1 MKHRN
6 RIFPLSITTLTPL
19 HINSGARLAEGVDF
33 YTDDTT
39 TYVLNSDVA
48 LELALQ
54 RWEAHQ
60 EPYEATLR
68 RWEAELAEAE
78 AKLQKR
84 RERNRQEIKQFDE
97 NPPRDRA
104 KRAAMEQRLRQEG
117 DEIKQRAKTLAE
129 RRASPPAPPTV
140 GLPKELLQNSGFGD
154 LINRAGWL
162 SLDDLR
168 NGTMLDGR
176 PLVRYAYAGRPA
188 SNQGGSAAIS
198 ELIKDVAD
206 RPYLPGSSL
215 KGAIRSALAWAYA
228 PELAERAFAE
238 FSQKGRTN
246 ADTALEKELFYGTE
260 GVGRRVDN
268 HVLRDVLRGRRASR
282 RGARHQR
289 RSVDNHVLRDVLRGL
304 HIADS
309 APSSVGPEL
318 LTVQV
323 FPASSKGR
331 GAITVDIEA
340 LPAGVDLRAALHLE
354 RYMFDAEEARCVLK
368 FKQWPQRLQPE
379 ALAKACR
386 ERAAALIAGERKF
399 FSSTRAPEIDRVY
412 ADLEQRLASLDAR
425 SFLLAVGWGAGW
437 RSKTLDDRLS
447 ATPERAAEFAHA
459 VKQYNLKNNRTKS
472 GRFSPGDLFPATRK
486 LVYSGGRP
494 RQPLGWLQVT
504 IGEEGK
510 Q

>member
-54 RWEAHQ
+54 RWEAQQ

-140 GLPKELLQNSGFGD
+140 GLPEKLLQNSGFGD
-154 LINRAGWL
+154 LITAGWL

-168 NGTMLDGR
+168 NRTLLDGR

-228 PELAERAFAE
+228 PELAERAFAK

-246 ADTALEKELFYGTE
+246 ADTALEEALFYGTRS
-260 GVGRRVDN
+260 GDRVGN
-268 HVLRDVLRGRRASR
+268 HVLC
-282 RGARHQR
+282 
-289 RSVDNHVLRDVLRGL
+289 DVLRGL

-318 LTVQV
+318 LAVQV
-323 FPASSKGR
+323 FPPSSKGR

-354 RYMFDAEEARCVLK
+354 RYMFDAAEARCVLN

-386 ERAAALIAGERKF
+386 ERAAALIAGEREF
-399 FSSTRAPEIDRVY
+399 FSTRAPEIARVY
-412 ADLEQRLASLDAR
+412 ADLEQRLAGLDAR

-447 ATPERAAEFAHA
+447 AMRERADEFART
-459 VKQYNLKNNRTKS
+459 VKQHNLKNNRTKPE
-472 GRFSPGDLFPATRK
+472 RFSPNDRFPATRK

-504 IGEEGK
+504 IGEEGR
-510 Q
+510 QSDTQR

>member
-60 EPYEATLR
+60 EPYEATRR

-154 LINRAGWL
+154 LITAGWL

-268 HVLRDVLRGRRASR
+268 HVLRDVLRG
-282 RGARHQR
+282 
-289 RSVDNHVLRDVLRGL
+289 L

-318 LTVQV
+318 LAVQV
-323 FPASSKGR
+323 FPPSSKGR

-504 IGEEGK
+504 IGEEGR